1 MAQAKSILQLPDDPR
16 FLDMAFDVQ
25 GAMPEEERNLLS
37 TLSPSDREL
46 ALKFWQA
53 VKSDF
58 RYDEYLRGCL
68 NCGVCTSGCPA
79 AKFYDFGPREMIQ
92 YMMRDEVDK
101 IWEFTNKKVW
111 ACVQCYTCSM
121 RCPFNNEIAGLIML
135 LREYS
140 VQFALP
146 SAKEILAPYR
156 RVLYTVLT
164 MGNQVT
170 PDMIQPDSF
179 PDWGPQAV
187 EESKNMDVY
196 RKAIPV
202 DLMQRTDI
210 GWHPSLQTAVEMMT
224 IMIESGVMESLKG
237 VDKDLYD
244 MIMDIY
250 EDRKSQLEEIREKW
264 EKGELDENELPDS
277 WLDL

>member
-1 MAQAKSILQLPDDPR
+1 MATVKAIPLPDDPR
-16 FLDMAFDVQ
+16 VMDMAYDVQ
-25 GAMPEEERNLLS
+25 VVEPEELRNFESNLK
-37 TLSPSDREL
+37 PEEREL
-46 ALKFWQA
+46 AIKYWQA

-58 RYDEYLRGCL
+58 RFNEYLRGCL

-101 IWEFTNKKVW
+101 IWEFVNKKVW

-135 LREYS
+135 LREYA
-140 VQFALP
+140 VQFGLP

-156 RVLYTVLT
+156 RVLYTVMT
-164 MGNQVT
+164 TGNQVT
-170 PDMIQPDSF
+170 PNMIQPEAF

-196 RKAIPV
+196 RKAVPV

-210 GWHPSLQTAVEMMT
+210 GWQTSLQTAVELMT
-224 IMIESGVMESLKG
+224 IFIESGVLDAIKN
-237 VDKDLYD
+237 VDEDLYE
-244 MIMDIY
+244 MIMDMY
-250 EDRKSQLEEIREKW
+250 EERKQQLEEIKEKYM
-264 EKGELDENELPDS
+264 KGELNEDELPDN
-277 WLDL
+277 WMDL

>member
-1 MAQAKSILQLPDDPR
+1 MAPPKVIPLPEDPR
-16 FLDMAFDVQ
+16 VMDMAYVDQ
-25 GAMPEEERNLLS
+25 EIEPEEIRNFKSNL
-37 TLSPSDREL
+37 TPEEAEL
-46 ALKFWQA
+46 ARKFWEA

-58 RYDEYLRGCL
+58 RFNEYLRGCL

-79 AKFYDFGPREMIQ
+79 TKFYDYGPREMIQ
-92 YMMRDEVDK
+92 YMMRDAADK
-101 IWEFTNKKVW
+101 IWEFVNKKVW

-135 LREYS
+135 LREYA
-140 VQFALP
+140 VQFGLP

-156 RVLYTVLT
+156 RVLYTVIT
-164 MGNQVT
+164 TGNQVT
-170 PDMIQPDSF
+170 PNMIQPDAF
-179 PDWGPQAV
+179 PDWGPQAI

-202 DLMQRTDI
+202 DLLQRTDI
-210 GWHPSLQTAVEMMT
+210 GWQSSLQTAVELMT
-224 IMIESGVMESLKG
+224 IFIESGVLDAIKK
-237 VDKDLYD
+237 VDEDLYE

-250 EDRKSQLEEIREKW
+250 EERKQQLEEIREKW
-264 EKGELDENELPDS
+264 EKGELNEDELPDN

>member
-1 MAQAKSILQLPDDPR
+1 MPSNVIPLPDDPR
-16 FLDMAFDVQ
+16 YMDLSYPEQ
-25 GAMPEEERNLLS
+25 GALTEEQRNLD
-37 TLSPSDREL
+37 TLSPEEREL
-46 ALKFWQA
+46 AIKFWEA

-58 RYDEYLRGCL
+58 RFKDYLRGCL

-79 AKFYDFGPREMIQ
+79 AKFYDYGPREMIQ
-92 YMMRDEVDK
+92 YMMRDAVDK
-101 IWEFTNKKVW
+101 IWEFVNKKVW

-135 LREYS
+135 LREYA

-164 MGNQVT
+164 LGNQVT
-170 PDMIQPDSF
+170 PDMIQPEAF

-196 RKAIPV
+196 RKAVPV

-210 GWHPSLQTAVEMMT
+210 GWHASLQTAVEMMT
-224 IMIESGVMESLKG
+224 IMFESGVMDAIKK
-237 VDKDLYD
+237 VDPDLYD
-244 MIMDIY
+244 MIADIY
-250 EDRKSQLEEIREKW
+250 EERKSQLEEIREKW
-264 EKGELDENELPDS
+264 MKGELNEDELPDS

>member
-1 MAQAKSILQLPDDPR
+1 MATRVLQLPDDPR
-16 FLDMAFDVQ
+16 FLDMSYQEQ
-25 GAMPEEERNLLS
+25 GALTEEQRDLD
-37 TLSPSDREL
+37 TLPPDQRQL
-46 ALKFWQA
+46 AEEFWKT

-58 RYDEYLRGCL
+58 RFNESLRGCL

-92 YMMRDEVDK
+92 YMMRDEADK
-101 IWEFTNKKVW
+101 IWQFTNEKVW

-135 LREYS
+135 LREYA

-164 MGNQVT
+164 LGNQVT
-170 PDMIQPDSF
+170 PDMIQPDAF

-202 DLMQRTDI
+202 DLMQRTDV
-210 GWHPSLQTAVEMMT
+210 GWHPSLQTSVEMMT
-224 IMIESGVMESLKG
+224 IMFESGVMDSIKK
-237 VDKDLYD
+237 VDPDLYD
-244 MIMDIY
+244 MIADIY
-250 EDRKSQLEEIREKW
+250 DERKQQLDEIKEKW
-264 EKGELDENELPDS
+264 EKGELKEEDLPDS

>member
-1 MAQAKSILQLPDDPR
+1 MPQNVIPLPDDPR
-16 FLDMAFDVQ
+16 YMDLSYPEQ
-25 GAMPEEERNLLS
+25 GALTEEERNLD
-37 TLSPSDREL
+37 TLPPDQREL
-46 ALKFWQA
+46 ARKFWQA

-58 RYDEYLRGCL
+58 RFNEYLRGCL

-79 AKFYDFGPREMIQ
+79 AKFYDYGPREMIQ
-92 YMMRDEVDK
+92 YMMRDAVDR
-101 IWEFTNKKVW
+101 IWEFVNKKVW

-135 LREYS
+135 LREYA

-164 MGNQVT
+164 LGNQVT
-170 PDMIQPDSF
+170 PDMIQPEAF

-202 DLMQRTDI
+202 DLLQRTDI
-210 GWHPSLQTAVEMMT
+210 GWHASLQTAVELMT
-224 IMIESGVMESLKG
+224 IMFESGVMDAIKN
-237 VDKDLYD
+237 VDPDLYD
-244 MIMDIY
+244 MVSDIY
-250 EDRKSQLEEIREKW
+250 EERKSQLEEIREKW
-264 EKGELDENELPDS
+264 MNGELKEEDLPDS

>member
-1 MAQAKSILQLPDDPR
+1 MVNKALLSTLPDDPR
-16 FLDMAFDVQ
+16 YLDASYNVQ
-25 GAMPEEERNLLS
+25 GPLPEEDRNLLS
-37 TLSPSDREL
+37 NLKPEEREL
-46 ALKFWQA
+46 AKQFWEA

-58 RYDEYLRGCL
+58 RFNEYLRGCL

-92 YMMRDEVDK
+92 YMMRNEVDK
-101 IWEFTNKKVW
+101 IWEFVNKKVW

-135 LREYS
+135 LREYA
-140 VQFALP
+140 VKFALP
-146 SAKEILAPYR
+146 SAKEVLAPYR
-156 RVLYTVLT
+156 RVLLTVIT

-170 PDMIQPDSF
+170 PDMIQPDAF

-202 DLMQRTDI
+202 DLLQRTDI
-210 GWHPSLQTAVEMMT
+210 GWHSSLQTAVEIMT
-224 IMIESGVMESLKG
+224 IFIESGVLDSIKKI
-237 VDKDLYD
+237 DKDLYD

-250 EDRKSQLEEIREKW
+250 EERKQTLEEIKEKW
-264 EKGELDENELPDS
+264 KKGELKEEDLPDS
-277 WLDL
+277 WLEL

>member
-1 MAQAKSILQLPDDPR
+1 MASVKAIPLPDDPR
-16 FLDMAFDVQ
+16 VMDMAYDVQ
-25 GAMPEEERNLLS
+25 AIEPEELRNFESKLK
-37 TLSPSDREL
+37 PEEREL
-46 ALKFWQA
+46 AIKYWQA

-58 RYDEYLRGCL
+58 RFNEYLRGCL

-92 YMMRDEVDK
+92 YMMRDAVDK
-101 IWEFTNKKVW
+101 IWEFVNKKVW

-135 LREYS
+135 LREYA
-140 VQFALP
+140 VQFGLP

-156 RVLYTVLT
+156 RVLYTVMT
-164 MGNQVT
+164 TGNQVT
-170 PDMIQPDSF
+170 PNMIQPEAF

-196 RKAIPV
+196 RKAVPV

-210 GWHPSLQTAVEMMT
+210 GWQTSLQTAVELMT
-224 IMIESGVMESLKG
+224 IFIESGVLDAIKN
-237 VDKDLYD
+237 VDEDLYE
-244 MIMDIY
+244 MIMDMY
-250 EDRKSQLEEIREKW
+250 EERKQQLEEIKEKYM
-264 EKGELDENELPDS
+264 KGELNEDELPDN
-277 WLDL
+277 WMDL

>member
-1 MAQAKSILQLPDDPR
+1 MATKTILPPPPDDPR
-16 FLDMAFDVQ
+16 FLDMSYEIQ
-25 GAMPEEERNLLS
+25 GALPEEQRNLLS
-37 TLSPSDREL
+37 NLKPEEREL
-46 ALKFWQA
+46 AIKFWEA

-58 RYDEYLRGCL
+58 RFNEYLRGCL

-92 YMMRDEVDK
+92 YMMRDAVDK
-101 IWEFTNKKVW
+101 IWEFVNKKVW

-135 LREYS
+135 LREYA
-140 VQFALP
+140 VKFGLQ
-146 SAKEILAPYR
+146 SAKEVLAPYR
-156 RVLYTVLT
+156 RVLLTVIT

-170 PDMIQPDSF
+170 PDMIQPDAF

-202 DLMQRTDI
+202 DLLQRTDI
-210 GWHPSLQTAVEMMT
+210 GWHASLQTAVEIMT
-224 IMIESGVMESLKG
+224 IFIEAGVLDSLKNI
-237 VDKDLYD
+237 DKDLYD

-250 EDRKSQLEEIREKW
+250 EERKQQLEEIKEKW
-264 EKGELDENELPDS
+264 EKGELKEEDLPDS
-277 WLDL
+277 WLEL

>member
-1 MAQAKSILQLPDDPR
+1 MIPLPDDPR
-16 FLDMAFDVQ
+16 YMDLSYPEQ
-25 GAMPEEERNLLS
+25 GALTEEERNLD
-37 TLSPSDREL
+37 TLSPDQREL
-46 ALKFWQA
+46 ARKFWQA

-58 RYDEYLRGCL
+58 RFNEYLRGCL

-79 AKFYDFGPREMIQ
+79 AKFYDYGPREMIQ
-92 YMMRDEVDK
+92 YMMRDAVDR
-101 IWEFTNKKVW
+101 IWEFVNKKVW

-135 LREYS
+135 LREYA

-164 MGNQVT
+164 LGNQVT
-170 PDMIQPDSF
+170 PDMIQPEAF

-202 DLMQRTDI
+202 DLLQRTDI
-210 GWHPSLQTAVEMMT
+210 GWHASLQTAVELMT
-224 IMIESGVMESLKG
+224 IMFESGVMDAIKN
-237 VDKDLYD
+237 VDPDLYD
-244 MIMDIY
+244 MVSDIY
-250 EDRKSQLEEIREKW
+250 EERKSQLEEIREKW
-264 EKGELDENELPDS
+264 MKGELKEEDLPDS

>member
-1 MAQAKSILQLPDDPR
+1 MAPPKVIPLPEDPR
-16 FLDMAFDVQ
+16 VMDMAYTDQ
-25 GAMPEEERNLLS
+25 EIEPEEIRNFKSNL
-37 TLSPSDREL
+37 TPEEAEL
-46 ALKFWQA
+46 ARKFWEA

-58 RYDEYLRGCL
+58 RFNEYLRGCL

-79 AKFYDFGPREMIQ
+79 AKFYDYGPREMIQ
-92 YMMRDEVDK
+92 YMMRDAVDR
-101 IWEFTNKKVW
+101 IWEFVNKKVW

-135 LREYS
+135 LREYA
-140 VQFALP
+140 VQFGLP

-156 RVLYTVLT
+156 RVLYTVIT
-164 MGNQVT
+164 TGNQVT
-170 PDMIQPDSF
+170 PNMIQPDAF
-179 PDWGPQAV
+179 PDWGPQAI

-202 DLMQRTDI
+202 DLLQRTDI
-210 GWHPSLQTAVEMMT
+210 GWQSSLQTAVELMT
-224 IMIESGVMESLKG
+224 IFIEAGVLDAIKK
-237 VDKDLYD
+237 VDEDLYE

-250 EDRKSQLEEIREKW
+250 EERKQQLEEIREKW
-264 EKGELDENELPDS
+264 EKGELNEDELPDN

>member
-1 MAQAKSILQLPDDPR
+1 MATVKAIPLPDDPR
-16 FLDMAFDVQ
+16 VMDMAYDVQ
-25 GAMPEEERNLLS
+25 AVEPEELRNFESNLK
-37 TLSPSDREL
+37 PEEREL
-46 ALKFWQA
+46 AIKYWQA

-58 RYDEYLRGCL
+58 RFNEYLRGCL

-92 YMMRDEVDK
+92 YMMRDAVDK
-101 IWEFTNKKVW
+101 IWEFVNKKVW

-135 LREYS
+135 LREYA
-140 VQFALP
+140 VQFGLP

-156 RVLYTVLT
+156 RVLYTVMT
-164 MGNQVT
+164 TGNQVT
-170 PDMIQPDSF
+170 PNMIQPEAF

-196 RKAIPV
+196 RKAVPV

-210 GWHPSLQTAVEMMT
+210 GWQTSLQTAVELMT
-224 IMIESGVMESLKG
+224 IFIESGVLDAIKN
-237 VDKDLYD
+237 VDEDLYE
-244 MIMDIY
+244 MIMDMY
-250 EDRKSQLEEIREKW
+250 EERKQQLEEIKEKYM
-264 EKGELDENELPDS
+264 KGELNEDELPDN
-277 WLDL
+277 WMDL

>member
-1 MAQAKSILQLPDDPR
+1 MATRVLQLPDDPR
-16 FLDMAFDVQ
+16 FLDMSYEEQ
-25 GAMPEEERNLLS
+25 GALPEEQRNL
-37 TLSPSDREL
+37 DRLPPDQRQL
-46 ALKFWQA
+46 AEEFWKA

-58 RYDEYLRGCL
+58 RFNEYLRGCL

-79 AKFYDFGPREMIQ
+79 AKFYDYGPREMIQ
-92 YMMRDEVDK
+92 YMMRDEADK
-101 IWEFTNKKVW
+101 IWEFVNKKVW

-135 LREYS
+135 LREYA

-164 MGNQVT
+164 LGNQVT
-170 PDMIQPDSF
+170 PDMIQPEAF

-202 DLMQRTDI
+202 DLLQRTDV

-224 IMIESGVMESLKG
+224 IMFESGVMDSIKK
-237 VDKDLYD
+237 VDPDLYD
-244 MIMDIY
+244 MIADIY
-250 EDRKSQLEEIREKW
+250 DERKQQLGEIKEKW
-264 EKGELDENELPDS
+264 EKGELKEEDLPDS

>member
-1 MAQAKSILQLPDDPR
+1 MAQAKGILQLPDDPR
-16 FLDMAFDVQ
+16 FLDMAYDVQ
-25 GAMPEEERNLLS
+25 GPVPEEERNLLS
-37 TLSPSDREL
+37 NLNPQDREI
-46 ALKFWQA
+46 AIKFWES

-58 RYDEYLRGCL
+58 RFNEYLRGCL

-121 RCPFNNEIAGLIML
+121 RCPFNNEIAGLIMV
-135 LREYS
+135 LREYA
-140 VQFALP
+140 VKFALP

-224 IMIESGVMESLKG
+224 IMIESGVMDSLKG

-250 EDRKSQLEEIREKW
+250 EERKSQLEEIKQKW
-264 EKGELDENELPDS
+264 EKGELDESELPDS

>member
-1 MAQAKSILQLPDDPR
+1 MATVKAIPLQA
-16 FLDMAFDVQ
+16 VE
-25 GAMPEEERNLLS
+25 PEELRNFESNLK
-37 TLSPSDREL
+37 PEEREL
-46 ALKFWQA
+46 AIKYWQA

-58 RYDEYLRGCL
+58 RFNEYLRGCL

-92 YMMRDEVDK
+92 YMMRDAVDK
-101 IWEFTNKKVW
+101 IWEFVNKKVW

-135 LREYS
+135 LREYA
-140 VQFALP
+140 VQFGLP

-156 RVLYTVLT
+156 RVLYTVMT
-164 MGNQVT
+164 TGNQVT
-170 PDMIQPDSF
+170 PNMIQPEAF

-196 RKAIPV
+196 RKAVPV

-210 GWHPSLQTAVEMMT
+210 GWQTSLQTAVELMT
-224 IMIESGVMESLKG
+224 IFIESGVLDAIKN
-237 VDKDLYD
+237 VDEDLYE
-244 MIMDIY
+244 MIMDMY
-250 EDRKSQLEEIREKW
+250 EERKQQLEEIKEKYM
-264 EKGELDENELPDS
+264 KGELNEDELPDN
-277 WLDL
+277 WMDL

>member
-1 MAQAKSILQLPDDPR
+1 MATKVLQLPDDPR
-16 FLDMAFDVQ
+16 FLDMSYPEQ
-25 GAMPEEERNLLS
+25 GALPEEQRDLD
-37 TLSPSDREL
+37 TLPPDQRQL
-46 ALKFWQA
+46 AEEFWKT

-58 RYDEYLRGCL
+58 RFNEYLRGCL

-92 YMMRDEVDK
+92 YMMRDEADK
-101 IWEFTNKKVW
+101 IWQFTNEKVW

-135 LREYS
+135 LREYA

-156 RVLYTVLT
+156 RVLYTVMTL
-164 MGNQVT
+164 GNQVT
-170 PDMIQPDSF
+170 PDMIQPEAF

-202 DLMQRTDI
+202 DLMQRTDV

-224 IMIESGVMESLKG
+224 IMFESGVMDSIKK
-237 VDKDLYD
+237 VDPDLYD
-244 MIMDIY
+244 MISDIY
-250 EDRKSQLEEIREKW
+250 DERKQQLEEIKEKW
-264 EKGELDENELPDS
+264 EKGELKEEDLPDS

>member
-1 MAQAKSILQLPDDPR
+1 MAKTILTPLPDDPR
-16 FLDMAFDVQ
+16 FLDMAYVVQ
-25 GAMPEEERNLLS
+25 GPLPEEERNLMSNLK
-37 TLSPSDREL
+37 PEEREL
-46 ALKFWQA
+46 AIKYWEA

-58 RYDEYLRGCL
+58 RFNEYLRGCL

-101 IWEFTNKKVW
+101 IWEFVNKKVW

-121 RCPFNNEIAGLIML
+121 RCPFNNEIAGLIMV
-135 LREYS
+135 LREYA
-140 VQFALP
+140 VKFGLK

-156 RVLYTVLT
+156 RVLLTVIT
-164 MGNQVT
+164 TGNQVT
-170 PDMIQPDSF
+170 PDMIQPDAF

-196 RKAIPV
+196 RKAVPV
-202 DLMQRTDI
+202 DLLQRTDV
-210 GWHPSLQTAVEMMT
+210 GWHASLQTAVEMMT
-224 IMIESGVMESLKG
+224 IFIESGVIDSLKN

-244 MIMDIY
+244 MIIDLY
-250 EDRKSQLEEIREKW
+250 EERKQQLEEIKQKW
-264 EKGELDENELPDS
+264 ESGELKEEELPDS
-277 WLDL
+277 WLEL

>member
-1 MAQAKSILQLPDDPR
+1 MATVKAIPLPDDPR
-16 FLDMAFDVQ
+16 VMDMAYDVQ
-25 GAMPEEERNLLS
+25 VVEPEELRNFESNLK
-37 TLSPSDREL
+37 PEEREL
-46 ALKFWQA
+46 AIKYWQA

-58 RYDEYLRGCL
+58 RFNEYLRGCL

-92 YMMRDEVDK
+92 YMMRDAVDK
-101 IWEFTNKKVW
+101 IWEFVNKKVW

-135 LREYS
+135 LREYA
-140 VQFALP
+140 VQFGLP

-156 RVLYTVLT
+156 RVLYTVMT
-164 MGNQVT
+164 TGNQVT
-170 PDMIQPDSF
+170 PNMIQPEAF

-196 RKAIPV
+196 RKAVPV

-210 GWHPSLQTAVEMMT
+210 GWQTSLQTAVELMT
-224 IMIESGVMESLKG
+224 IFIESGVLDAIKN
-237 VDKDLYD
+237 VDEDLYE
-244 MIMDIY
+244 MIMDMY
-250 EDRKSQLEEIREKW
+250 EERKQQLEEIKEKYM
-264 EKGELDENELPDS
+264 KGELNEDELPDN
-277 WLDL
+277 WMDL

>member
-1 MAQAKSILQLPDDPR
+1 MATKTVLPPLPDDPR
-16 FLDMAFDVQ
+16 FMDMAYDVQ
-25 GAMPEEERNLLS
+25 GAEPEEQRNFLSNLKPEER
-37 TLSPSDREL
+37 EV
-46 ALKFWQA
+46 AVKFWNA
-53 VKSDF
+53 VKEDF
-58 RYDEYLRGCL
+58 RFNDYLRGCL

-92 YMMRDEVDK
+92 YMMRDAVDK

-111 ACVQCYTCSM
+111 ACVQCFTCSM

-156 RVLYTVLT
+156 RILLTVIT
-164 MGNQVT
+164 TGNQVT
-170 PDMIQPDSF
+170 PDMIQPDTF

-187 EESKNMDVY
+187 EESKNMTVY
-196 RKAIPV
+196 RQAVPV
-202 DLMQRTDI
+202 DLLQRTDV
-210 GWHPSLQTAVEMMT
+210 GWHASLQTAVEMMT
-224 IMIESGVMESLKG
+224 IFIESGVIEYLKG

-250 EDRKSQLEEIREKW
+250 EERKQTLEDLKEKW
-264 EKGELDENELPDS
+264 EKGELNEDELPDS
-277 WLDL
+277 WLDM

>member
-16 FLDMAFDVQ
+16 FLDMAYEVQ
-25 GAMPEEERNLLS
+25 GAVPEEDRNLLS
-37 TLSPSDREL
+37 NLSPQDRET
-46 ALKFWQA
+46 AIKFWQA

-170 PDMIQPDSF
+170 PDMIQPDAF

-224 IMIESGVMESLKG
+224 IMIESGVMDSLRG

-250 EDRKSQLEEIREKW
+250 EDRKSQLEEIKEKW
-264 EKGELDENELPDS
+264 QKGELDENELPDS

>member
-1 MAQAKSILQLPDDPR
+1 MATKTVLPPLPDDPR
-16 FLDMAFDVQ
+16 FMDMAYEIQ
-25 GAMPEEERNLLS
+25 GAEPEEQRNFLSNLKPEER
-37 TLSPSDREL
+37 EV
-46 ALKFWQA
+46 AVKFWSA
-53 VKSDF
+53 VKQDF
-58 RYDEYLRGCL
+58 RFNDYLRGCL

-92 YMMRDEVDK
+92 YMMRDAVDK

-111 ACVQCYTCSM
+111 ACVQCFTCSM

-156 RVLYTVLT
+156 RILLTVIT
-164 MGNQVT
+164 TGNQVT
-170 PDMIQPDSF
+170 PDMIQPDTF

-187 EESKNMDVY
+187 EESKNMAVY
-196 RKAIPV
+196 RQAVPV
-202 DLMQRTDI
+202 DLLQRTDV
-210 GWHPSLQTAVEMMT
+210 GWHASLQTAVEMMT
-224 IMIESGVMESLKG
+224 IFIESGVIEYLKG

-250 EDRKSQLEEIREKW
+250 EERKQTLEDLKEKW
-264 EKGELDENELPDS
+264 EKGELNEDELPDS
-277 WLDL
+277 WLDM

>member
-1 MAQAKSILQLPDDPR
+1 LPHNVIPLPDDPR
-16 FLDMAFDVQ
+16 YMDLSYPEQ
-25 GAMPEEERNLLS
+25 GALTEEERNLD
-37 TLSPSDREL
+37 TLPPDQREL
-46 ALKFWQA
+46 ARKFWQA

-58 RYDEYLRGCL
+58 RFNEYLRGCL

-79 AKFYDFGPREMIQ
+79 AKFYDYGPREMIQ
-92 YMMRDEVDK
+92 YMMRDAVDR
-101 IWEFTNKKVW
+101 IWEFVNKKVW

-135 LREYS
+135 LREYA

-164 MGNQVT
+164 LGNQVT
-170 PDMIQPDSF
+170 PDMIQPEAF

-202 DLMQRTDI
+202 DLLQRTDI
-210 GWHPSLQTAVEMMT
+210 GWHASLQTAVELMT
-224 IMIESGVMESLKG
+224 IMFESGVMDAIKN
-237 VDKDLYD
+237 VDPDLYD
-244 MIMDIY
+244 MVSDIY
-250 EDRKSQLEEIREKW
+250 EERKSQLEEIREKW
-264 EKGELDENELPDS
+264 MKGELKEEDLPDS

>member
-1 MAQAKSILQLPDDPR
+1 MSQSKVLQLPDDPR
-16 FLDMAFDVQ
+16 FLDMAYTEQ
-25 GAMPEEERNLLS
+25 GALPEEVRNLDSLK
-37 TLSPSDREL
+37 PEDREV
-46 ALKFWQA
+46 AEKFWNA

-58 RYDEYLRGCL
+58 RFNEYLRGCL

-92 YMMRDEVDK
+92 YMMRDEADK

-156 RVLYTVLT
+156 RVLYTVMTL
-164 MGNQVT
+164 GNQVT
-170 PDMIQPDSF
+170 PDMIQPEAF

-202 DLMQRTDI
+202 DLMQRTDV
-210 GWHPSLQTAVEMMT
+210 GWHPSLQTSVEMMT
-224 IMIESGVMESLKG
+224 IMIESGVMDSIKG
-237 VDKDLYD
+237 VDPDLYD

-250 EDRKSQLEEIREKW
+250 EDRKAQLEEIKEKW
-264 EKGELDENELPDS
+264 QKGELKEDELPDS

>member
-1 MAQAKSILQLPDDPR
+1 MAAKTITPPLPDDPR
-16 FLDMAFDVQ
+16 YLDMSYEVQ
-25 GAMPEEERNLLS
+25 GAVAEEERNLMSNLK
-37 TLSPSDREL
+37 PDERE
-46 ALKFWQA
+46 AAIRFWEA

-58 RYDEYLRGCL
+58 RFNEYLRGCL

-92 YMMRDEVDK
+92 YMMRDSVDK

-121 RCPFNNEIAGLIML
+121 RCSFNNEIAGLIML
-135 LREYS
+135 LREYA
-140 VQFALP
+140 VKFALP
-146 SAKEILAPYR
+146 SAKEVLAPYR
-156 RVLYTVLT
+156 RVLLTVIT
-164 MGNQVT
+164 TGNQVT
-170 PDMIQPDSF
+170 PNMIQPEAF
-179 PDWGPQAV
+179 PDWGPRAL
-187 EESKNMDVY
+187 EESENMDIY

-202 DLMQRTDI
+202 DLLQRSDV
-210 GWHPSLQTAVEMMT
+210 GWHTSLQTAVELMT
-224 IMIESGVMESLKG
+224 IFIESGVLDSLKN

-250 EDRKSQLEEIREKW
+250 EERKQQLEELKEKW
-264 EKGELDENELPDS
+264 EKGELNEDELPDS

>member
-1 MAQAKSILQLPDDPR
+1 MAQAKVLKLPDDPR
-16 FLDMAFDVQ
+16 FLDMSYDEQ
-25 GAMPEEERNLLS
+25 GALPEEQRNLDRLK
-37 TLSPSDREL
+37 PEEREL
-46 ALKFWQA
+46 AEKFWAA

-58 RYDEYLRGCL
+58 RFNEYLRGCL

-92 YMMRDEVDK
+92 YMMRDEADK

-121 RCPFNNEIAGLIML
+121 RCPFNNEIAGLIMV
-135 LREYS
+135 LREYA

-164 MGNQVT
+164 LGNQVT
-170 PDMIQPDSF
+170 PDMIQPEAF

-202 DLMQRTDI
+202 DLLQRTDV
-210 GWHPSLQTAVEMMT
+210 GWQPSLQTSVEMMT
-224 IMIESGVMESLKG
+224 IMIESGVMDALQR
-237 VDKDLYD
+237 VDPDLYD

-250 EDRKSQLEEIREKW
+250 QDRKAQLDEIKEKW
-264 EKGELDENELPDS
+264 KKGELNEDELPDS

>member
-1 MAQAKSILQLPDDPR
+1 MAPPKVIPLPEDPR
-16 FLDMAFDVQ
+16 VMDMAYTDQ
-25 GAMPEEERNLLS
+25 EIEPEEIRNFKSNL
-37 TLSPSDREL
+37 TPEGAEL
-46 ALKFWQA
+46 ARKFWEA

-58 RYDEYLRGCL
+58 RFNEYLRGCL

-79 AKFYDFGPREMIQ
+79 AKFYDYGPREMIQ
-92 YMMRDEVDK
+92 YMMRDAVDR
-101 IWEFTNKKVW
+101 IWEFVNKKVW

-135 LREYS
+135 LREYA
-140 VQFALP
+140 VQFGLP

-156 RVLYTVLT
+156 RVLYTVIT
-164 MGNQVT
+164 TGNQVT
-170 PDMIQPDSF
+170 PNMIQPDAF
-179 PDWGPQAV
+179 PDWGPQAI

-202 DLMQRTDI
+202 DLLQRTDI
-210 GWHPSLQTAVEMMT
+210 GWQSSLQTAVELMT
-224 IMIESGVMESLKG
+224 IFIEAGVLDAIKK
-237 VDKDLYD
+237 VDEDLYE

-250 EDRKSQLEEIREKW
+250 EERKQQLEEIREKW
-264 EKGELDENELPDS
+264 EKGELNEDELPDN

>member
-1 MAQAKSILQLPDDPR
+1 MAQAKVLKLPDDPR
-16 FLDMAFDVQ
+16 YLDMAYELQ
-25 GAMPEEERNLLS
+25 GAYPEEERNLSSLK
-37 TLSPSDREL
+37 PEEREL
-46 ALKFWQA
+46 AIKFWEA

-58 RYDEYLRGCL
+58 RFNEYLRGCL

-79 AKFYDFGPREMIQ
+79 TKFYDYGPREMIQ
-92 YMMRDEVDK
+92 YMMRDEADK
-101 IWEFTNKKVW
+101 IWEFVNKKVW

-135 LREYS
+135 LREYA
-140 VQFALP
+140 VKFALP

-164 MGNQVT
+164 LGNQVT
-170 PDMIQPDSF
+170 PNMIQPEAF
-179 PDWGPQAV
+179 PDWGPQAL

-202 DLMQRTDI
+202 DLMQRTDV
-210 GWHPSLQTAVEMMT
+210 GWQPSLQTAVEIMT
-224 IMIESGVMESLKG
+224 IMIESGVLDSIRNI
-237 VDKDLYD
+237 DPDLYD
-244 MIMDIY
+244 MIMDVY
-250 EDRKSQLEEIREKW
+250 QERKSQLEEIKEKW
-264 EKGELDENELPDS
+264 QKGELNEDELPDS